1 VSDLWPKA
9 LEAAVD
15 ARELLRLGRTTGAT
29 SRAYYAMF
37 NAARALLVARA
48 GIDLRDVKTHGG
60 VLKLLSGRIIAQ
72 GLISDELGH
81 ALRDA
86 FALRT
91 NADYSPDPIDPEQAS
106 RTVAL
111 MDRFLENA
119 AELLKRDAGP

>member
-1 VSDLWPKA
+1 MSDLWPKA

-15 ARELLRLGRTTGAT
+15 ARELLRLGRATGAT

-37 NAARALLVARA
+37 NAARALLVVRA

-60 VLKLLSGRIIAQ
+60 VLKLLNGRLIAE
-72 GLISDELGH
+72 GLISRELGH
-81 ALRDA
+81 SLRDA

-91 NADYSPDPIDPEQAS
+91 NADYSPEPIDLDEAS

-111 MDRFLENA
+111 MEDFLRA
-119 AELLKRDAGP
+119 ASELLKGRAGP